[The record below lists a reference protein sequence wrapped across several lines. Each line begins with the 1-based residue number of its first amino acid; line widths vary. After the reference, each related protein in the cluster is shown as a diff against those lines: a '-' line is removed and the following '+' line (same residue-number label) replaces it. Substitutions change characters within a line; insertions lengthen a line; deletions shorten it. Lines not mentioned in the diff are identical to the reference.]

1 MPQSGREIGRS
12 VARVVLFIPWGG
24 GVCRY
29 LVKGSDSIL
38 NRTAPAS
45 SAYDPSRLPA
55 SITAQD
61 SFLDLLI
68 ETLQALD
75 RPVRGQFLQRFF
87 KSIAQVEL
95 PEAVTLDIWEQIL
108 HRRTELSEN
117 LGKPISLKTA
127 IVDVLASTNFLRTPV
142 LMEYEDLKKLQVNA
156 ATDALTGLYNRRL
169 FEEYFVKELNRA
181 KRYTQHMALVMM
193 DLHKFKEVNDRFGH
207 LQGDQALQLAAA
219 TLRKTLRTSDYAF
232 RIGGDEFALLLL
244 QCDPEQATT
253 LSRRLRVNYEGAIA
267 PMKIDAPLALD
278 FGVSIFPED
287 GENKESLIRV
297 ADERLYEFKNAN
309 RAPAPTANSRVISM
323 ETPAPREA
331 PQTQAQIPPMNKAA
345 AAFVAAA
352 SPVAARSTAER
363 RKWER
368 VSLVGTRAYAVL
380 QEASEKT
387 ARVLDL
393 SYGGVALQF
402 DKGQEAPQDFHAVLH
417 VPILPPVRVS
427 LKKTYVYSVD
437 ENGTRIGCAFV
448 S

>member
-1 MPQSGREIGRS
+1 M
-12 VARVVLFIPWGG
+12 
-24 GVCRY
+24 
-29 LVKGSDSIL
+29 
-38 NRTAPAS
+38 TAE
-45 SAYDPSRLPA
+45 
-55 SITAQD
+55 D
-61 SFLDLLI
+61 SFLDLLV

-95 PEAVTLDIWEQIL
+95 SEAVTLDLWEQIL
-108 HRRTELSEN
+108 LRRQELSEN
-117 LGKPISLKTA
+117 LGKPVSLKTT

-142 LMEYEDLKKLQVNA
+142 LMEYEELKKLQVNA

-169 FEEYFVKELNRA
+169 FEEYFAKELNRA

-207 LQGDQALQLAAA
+207 QQGDQALQLAAA

-253 LSRRLRVNYEGAIA
+253 LSRRLRLNYEGAIA

-278 FGVSIFPED
+278 FGVSFYPED

-297 ADERLYEFKNAN
+297 ADERLYQFKNAS
-309 RAPAPTANSRVISM
+309 RAPA
-323 ETPAPREA
+323 
-331 PQTQAQIPPMNKAA
+331 AA
-345 AAFVAAA
+345 AARVIPMDTPAARETTQAPAQPQAPAMARAAAA
-352 SPVAARSTAER
+352 SAAAAAKTGAER

-368 VSLVGTRAYAVL
+368 VSMVGTRAYAVL
-380 QEASEKT
+380 HNNTEKT

-393 SYGGVALQF
+393 SYGGVGLQF
-402 DKGQEAPQDFHAVLH
+402 GAGVEAPQNFDAVLH

-427 LKKTYVYSVD
+427 LTKTYVHSAD
-437 ENGTRIGCAFV
+437 ETGTRIGCSFV

>member
-1 MPQSGREIGRS
+1 M
-12 VARVVLFIPWGG
+12 
-24 GVCRY
+24 
-29 LVKGSDSIL
+29 
-38 NRTAPAS
+38 TAE
-45 SAYDPSRLPA
+45 
-55 SITAQD
+55 D

-95 PEAVTLDIWEQIL
+95 PEAVTLDLWDQIL
-108 HRRTELSEN
+108 LRRKELSEN
-117 LGKPISLKTA
+117 LGKPVSLKTA

-169 FEEYFVKELNRA
+169 FEEYFAKELNRA
-181 KRYTQHMALVMM
+181 KRYNQHMALVMM

-207 LQGDQALQLAAA
+207 QQGDQALQIAAA

-253 LSRRLRVNYEGAIA
+253 LSRRLRVNYDGAIA
-267 PMKIDAPLALD
+267 PLKIDAPLALD

-287 GENKESLIRV
+287 GENKEALIHV

-309 RAPAPTANSRVISM
+309 RAPAAAPAVSRVIPM
-323 ETPAPREA
+323 ETPMGREA
-331 PQTQAQIPPMNKAA
+331 APAQSMPRPPLTSVAA
-345 AAFVAAA
+345 AAAAAA
-352 SPVAARSTAER
+352 SSLPIGAER

-380 QEASEKT
+380 NEVGEKT

-393 SYGGVALQF
+393 SYGGVCLQF
-402 DKGQEAPQDFHAVLH
+402 GAGEEAPQNFNAVLH

-427 LKKTYVYSVD
+427 LAKTSVHSAD
-437 ENGTRIGCAFV
+437 ENGIRIGCAFV

>member
-1 MPQSGREIGRS
+1 M
-12 VARVVLFIPWGG
+12 
-24 GVCRY
+24 
-29 LVKGSDSIL
+29 
-38 NRTAPAS
+38 TAE
-45 SAYDPSRLPA
+45 
-55 SITAQD
+55 D
-61 SFLDLLI
+61 SFLDLLV

-95 PEAVTLDIWEQIL
+95 PEAVTLDLWDQIL
-108 HRRTELSEN
+108 LRRKELSEN
-117 LGKPISLKTA
+117 LGKSISLKTA

-181 KRYTQHMALVMM
+181 KRYNQHMALVMM
-193 DLHKFKEVNDRFGH
+193 DLHKFKDVNDRFGH
-207 LQGDQALQLAAA
+207 QQGDQALQIAAA

-253 LSRRLRVNYEGAIA
+253 LSRRLRVNYDGAIA
-267 PMKIDAPLALD
+267 PLKIDAPLALD

-287 GENKESLIRV
+287 GESKEALIHV

-309 RAPAPTANSRVISM
+309 RAPAAPPAVSRVIPM
-323 ETPAPREA
+323 DTPMGREVAP
-331 PQTQAQIPPMNKAA
+331 AQSPSRTPLTSVAA
-345 AAFVAAA
+345 AAAAAA
-352 SPVAARSTAER
+352 SSLPLGAER

-368 VSLVGTRAYAVL
+368 VSLAGTRAYAVL
-380 QEASEKT
+380 NEVGEKT

-393 SYGGVALQF
+393 SYGGVCLQF
-402 DKGQEAPQDFHAVLH
+402 GAGEEAPQNFNAVLH

-427 LKKTYVYSVD
+427 LAKTSVHFAD
-437 ENGTRIGCAFV
+437 ENGTRVGCAFV

>member
-1 MPQSGREIGRS
+1 M
-12 VARVVLFIPWGG
+12 
-24 GVCRY
+24 
-29 LVKGSDSIL
+29 
-38 NRTAPAS
+38 TAE
-45 SAYDPSRLPA
+45 
-55 SITAQD
+55 D

-75 RPVRGQFLQRFF
+75 RPTRSQFLQRFF

-95 PEAVTLDIWEQIL
+95 PEAVTLDLWDQIL
-108 HRRTELSEN
+108 LRRHELSEN
-117 LGKPISLKTA
+117 LGKPVSLKTA

-181 KRYTQHMALVMM
+181 KRYNQHMALVMM

-207 LQGDQALQLAAA
+207 QQGDHALQLAAA

-244 QCDPEQATT
+244 QSDPEQGTT
-253 LSRRLRVNYEGAIA
+253 LSRRLRANYEIAIA
-267 PMKIDAPLALD
+267 PLKIDAPLALD
-278 FGVSIFPED
+278 FGVAIYPED
-287 GENKESLIRV
+287 GEDKESLIRV

-309 RAPAPTANSRVISM
+309 RAPAAAQAPSRVIHM
-323 ETPAPREA
+323 DTPAARDTAQAKA
-331 PQTQAQIPPMNKAA
+331 PSTPLSGVAATAA
-345 AAFVAAA
+345 AAA
-352 SPVAARSTAER
+352 SSSPIGSER

-368 VSLVGTRAYAVL
+368 VSMVGTRAYAML
-380 QEASEKT
+380 HERADTT

-393 SYGGVALQF
+393 SYGGVGLQF
-402 DKGQEAPQDFHAVLH
+402 GAGEDAPQNFDVVLH

-427 LKKTYVYSVD
+427 LTKTHVHSVD
-437 ENGTRIGCAFV
+437 ENGIRIGCSFV

>member
-1 MPQSGREIGRS
+1 M
-12 VARVVLFIPWGG
+12 
-24 GVCRY
+24 
-29 LVKGSDSIL
+29 
-38 NRTAPAS
+38 
-45 SAYDPSRLPA
+45 
-55 SITAQD
+55 TAQD

-95 PEAVTLDIWEQIL
+95 PEAVTLDLWEQIL
-108 HRRTELSEN
+108 LRRQELSEN

-142 LMEYEDLKKLQVNA
+142 LMEYEELKKLQVNA

-169 FEEYFVKELNRA
+169 FEEYFAKELTRA
-181 KRYTQHMALVMM
+181 KRYNQHMALVMM

-244 QCDPEQATT
+244 QCDPEQAST
-253 LSRRLRVNYEGAIA
+253 LSRRLRANYESAIA
-267 PMKIDAPLALD
+267 PLKFDVPLALD
-278 FGVSIFPED
+278 FGVSIYPED

-297 ADERLYEFKNAN
+297 ADERLYELKNAN
-309 RAPAPTANSRVISM
+309 RVASASSRVIPI
-323 ETPAPREA
+323 ETPTVREA
-331 PQTQAQIPPMNKAA
+331 AQTPTPVMSMAA
-345 AAFVAAA
+345 AAASAAA
-352 SPVAARSTAER
+352 AKSGAER

-380 QEASEKT
+380 HDNTEKT

-402 DKGQEAPQDFHAVLH
+402 DPGEEAPQSFHAVLH

-427 LKKTYVYSVD
+427 LKKTYVHSAD
-437 ENGTRIGCAFV
+437 ETGTRIGCAFV

>member
-1 MPQSGREIGRS
+1 M
-12 VARVVLFIPWGG
+12 
-24 GVCRY
+24 
-29 LVKGSDSIL
+29 
-38 NRTAPAS
+38 NRTAP
-45 SAYDPSRLPA
+45 SATTYDPSRSPVPM
-55 SITAQD
+55 TAED

-95 PEAVTLDIWEQIL
+95 PEAVTLDLWDQIL
-108 HRRTELSEN
+108 LRRKELSEN
-117 LGKPISLKTA
+117 FGKPVSLKTA

-169 FEEYFVKELNRA
+169 FEEYFAKELNRA
-181 KRYTQHMALVMM
+181 KRYNQHMALVMM

-207 LQGDQALQLAAA
+207 QQGDQALQLAAA

-244 QCDPEQATT
+244 QCEPEQAST
-253 LSRRLRVNYEGAIA
+253 LSRRLRVNYDSAIA
-267 PMKIDAPLALD
+267 PLKIDAPLALD

-287 GENKESLIRV
+287 GENKEALIHV
-297 ADERLYEFKNAN
+297 ADERLYEFKNAS
-309 RAPAPTANSRVISM
+309 RAPAAAPAVSRVIPM
-323 ETPAPREA
+323 ETPVGREA
-331 PQTQAQIPPMNKAA
+331 APAQSPQRTPLTSVAA
-345 AAFVAAA
+345 AAAAAA
-352 SPVAARSTAER
+352 SSLPIGAER

-380 QEASEKT
+380 NEVGEKT

-393 SYGGVALQF
+393 SYGGVCLQF
-402 DKGQEAPQDFHAVLH
+402 GAGEEAPQNFNAVLH

-427 LKKTYVYSVD
+427 LAKTSVHSAD
-437 ENGTRIGCAFV
+437 ENGIRIGCAFV